1 MERAAPL
8 LIIDKGGDEIDGA
21 FSDASG
27 RALVIGFGRFGQVV
41 TQALRLSDIS
51 VTILD
56 ADADAD
62 AERVREAKKFGSRI
76 HFATECAEKCSAPPV
91 RKRPM

>member
-8 LIIDKGGDEIDGA
+8 LIIDKGGDEIDGD

-27 RALVIGFGRFGQVV
+27 RALV
-41 TQALRLSDIS
+41 IS

-76 HFATECAEKCSAPPV
+76 HLATECAEKCSAPPV

>member
-8 LIIDKGGDEIDGA
+8 LIIDKGGDEIDGD

-56 ADADAD
+56 ADADA
-62 AERVREAKKFGSRI
+62 ERVREAKKFGSRI

>member
-1 MERAAPL
+1 MERASPL
-8 LIIDKGGDEIDGA
+8 LIIDKGGDEIDGD

-56 ADADAD
+56 ADA
-62 AERVREAKKFGSRI
+62 ERVREAKKFGSRI
-76 HFATECAEKCSAPPV
+76 HLATECAEKCSAPPV

>member
-8 LIIDKGGDEIDGA
+8 LIIDKGGDEIDGD
-21 FSDASG
+21 FSDAGG

-56 ADADAD
+56 ADA
-62 AERVREAKKFGSRI
+62 ERVREAKKFGSRI
-76 HFATECAEKCSAPPV
+76 HLATECAEKCSAPPV